1 MFGKKETVTEIA
13 GVNEKVDF
21 TLLDARATFAD
32 VEKLCDVAYKNQYFS
47 VCVNPCNVKYVSGYI
62 SKKLQGDLKIAAV
75 VGFPLGANTTECKV
89 FETKQAIADGAD
101 EIDVVINIG
110 RAKSGDFDYVK
121 NELAKIKRAAK
132 NHVVKAILE
141 TCYLDEN
148 EIVKLCKMCVKAK
161 VDFVK
166 TSTGFG
172 TGGAT
177 VEHVAL
183 MHKTVAGKCKVKAS
197 GGIRTRE
204 TAAQMINNG
213 ADRIGCSRILW

>member
-1 MFGKKETVTEIA
+1 MLKKKDRVIEFA
-13 GVNEKVDF
+13 GVNERVDF

-32 VEKLCDVAYKNQYFS
+32 IEKLCDVAYKNQYYS
-47 VCVNPCNVKYVSGYI
+47 VCVNPCNVKYASGYI
-62 SKKLQGDLKIAAV
+62 TKKLQGGLKVASV
-75 VGFPLGANTTECKV
+75 VGFPLGANTVDCKV

-110 RAKSGDFDYVK
+110 MAKSGDFDYVK
-121 NELAKIKRAAK
+121 TELSKIKKVAK
-132 NHVVKAILE
+132 NHVVKAIIE

-148 EIVKLCKMCVKAK
+148 EIVKLCKVCVKAK
-161 VDFVK
+161 VDYVK

-204 TAAQMINNG
+204 SAAQMINNG
-213 ADRIGCSRILW
+213 ADRIGCSRIL